1 MVDNETED
9 TLEPTEID
17 NDPIEVEAPQEDSL
31 RATLEAA
38 VQEHEESE
46 PESTSSSRARDERGR
61 FTTSSS
67 EPQVSDQAPQVE
79 ASEASKPIAPPYS
92 WSADN
97 KELFSKLPREMQE
110 YLSKREQER
119 ESFVGRKAQEVSAV
133 RERYA
138 PVERI
143 VTQYSDTFK
152 RANMDP
158 YQGLESLVLAQQY
171 LDKDPV
177 GALRLMA
184 QSYGLDLSQL
194 ADGADSTQPAQPQAY
209 PQMHYLTN
217 ELETIRGKL
226 AAFENEKLAQQQ
238 RAAVSEVESFAN
250 EMDSSGKL
258 IRPFMAD
265 VHDQMMDEIRLI
277 RARNPELPAR
287 QILQQAY
294 ETSCWKNPNVRTRLI
309 EQQRAPQVQAQ
320 RVQQAKLAGSSVRGA
335 PGASTLGSTNGNS
348 VRDALLQAFESLT

>member
-1 MVDNETED
+1 
-9 TLEPTEID
+9 
-17 NDPIEVEAPQEDSL
+17 
-31 RATLEAA
+31 
-38 VQEHEESE
+38 
-46 PESTSSSRARDERGR
+46 
-61 FTTSSS
+61 
-67 EPQVSDQAPQVE
+67 
-79 ASEASKPIAPPYS
+79 
-92 WSADN
+92 
-97 KELFSKLPREMQE
+97 
-110 YLSKREQER
+110 
-119 ESFVGRKAQEVSAV
+119 
-133 RERYA
+133 
-138 PVERI
+138 
-143 VTQYSDTFK
+143 
-152 RANMDP
+152 MDP

-171 LDKDPV
+171 LDQDPV

-194 ADGADSTQPAQPQAY
+194 ANGAESTQPAQSQAY

-226 AAFENEKLAQQQ
+226 AAFENEKMAQQQ
-238 RAAVSEVESFAN
+238 RAAVSEVETFAN
-250 EMDSSGKL
+250 EMDSGGKL

-277 RARNPELPAR
+277 RSRNPELPAR

-294 ETSCWKNPNVRTRLI
+294 ETSCWKNPNVRGRLI

>member
-9 TLEPTEID
+9 TLETTEIE
-17 NDPIEVEAPQEDSL
+17 NDPVEVETPQEDSL

-38 VQEHEESE
+38 VQEHEDSE

-61 FTTSSS
+61 FASASQN
-67 EPQVSDQAPQVE
+67 QVSDQAPQVE
-79 ASEASKPIAPPYS
+79 ASEAHKPIAPPYS

-97 KELFSKLPREMQE
+97 KELFGKLPREMQE

-152 RANMDP
+152 RVNMDP

-171 LDKDPV
+171 LDQDPV

-194 ADGADSTQPAQPQAY
+194 ANGAESTQPAQSQAY

-226 AAFENEKLAQQQ
+226 AAFENEKMAQQQ
-238 RAAVSEVESFAN
+238 RAAVSEVETFAN
-250 EMDSSGKL
+250 EMDSGGKL

-277 RARNPELPAR
+277 RSRNPELPAR

-294 ETSCWKNPNVRTRLI
+294 ETSCWKNPNVRGRLI

>member
-1 MVDNETED
+1 VVDYETEE
-9 TLEPTEID
+9 TL
-17 NDPIEVEAPQEDSL
+17 DPIETDFEEVEAEQPQEDSL

-38 VQEHEESE
+38 VEAHEENE
-46 PESTSSSRARDERGR
+46 PAEGSSSRARDERGR
-61 FTTSSS
+61 FASSS
-67 EPQVSDQAPQVE
+67 QKQVSDQAPQME
-79 ASEASKPIAPPYS
+79 ASEAAKPIAPPYS

-133 RERYA
+133 KERFA

-152 RANMDP
+152 KANIDP

-194 ADGADSTQPAQPQAY
+194 ANGADSTQPAQQQAY

-226 AAFENEKLAQQQ
+226 AAIEQEKIAQHQ
-238 RAAVSEVESFAN
+238 RAAISEVESFAN

-258 IRPFMAD
+258 IRPFMGD
-265 VHDQMMDEIRLI
+265 VHEQMMDEVRLI
-277 RARNPELPAR
+277 RLRNPELPAR

-294 ETSCWKNPNVRTRLI
+294 ETSCWKNPNVRGRLI

-348 VRDALLQAFESLT
+348 VRDALLQAFDTLT